1 MELWSRVWWRITLI
15 PALRRQRQADTTDRV
30 VEGNTSFHELYDN
43 SHFICRSNN
52 RILDLSYTM
61 TLEDYGLV
69 KMREIFVSESSQ
81 VSVVTIPDPG
91 VC

>member
-1 MELWSRVWWRITLI
+1 
-15 PALRRQRQADTTDRV
+15 
-30 VEGNTSFHELYDN
+30 
-43 SHFICRSNN
+43 
-52 RILDLSYTM
+52 M